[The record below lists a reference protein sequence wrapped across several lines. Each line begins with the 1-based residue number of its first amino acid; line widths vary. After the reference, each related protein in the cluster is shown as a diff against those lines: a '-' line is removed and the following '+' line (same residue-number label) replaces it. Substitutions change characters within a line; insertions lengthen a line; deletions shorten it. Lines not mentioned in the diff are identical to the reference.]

1 MTDDLKWYSTFF
13 FLLGAILGFADP
25 VTDAL
30 TLAEFYKEKHR
41 RWFQWGVIFMVVPCL
56 VFLMVYMLTI
66 TFDSVRGVADF
77 LRRVFLV

>member
-30 TLAEFYKEKHR
+30 TLAEFYKEKQW
-41 RWFQWGVIFMVVPCL
+41 RWFLWGVIFMVIPCL
-56 VFLMVYMLTI
+56 AFLMVYMLTI
-66 TFDSVRGVADF
+66 AFDSVRGVTDF
-77 LRRVFLV
+77 LRRVFF